1 MPVFTLTKTRNKQNQ
16 CTLNSL
22 CVCRCVC
29 GCVRVGLCAFMW
41 CEAAW
46 EAQSTSKVLSSVT
59 HGNVDRNLGS
69 APVRMNIER
78 QVGDS
83 GWRAILISVREFR
96 VFQCRP
102 LSVVSQRRLLSVVSQ
117 CRLLSVVFCVASE
130 GFLQTTNSGT
140 LCVREYDPYPIYYR
154 TPPGSTWA
162 LLLLTWLCLAVS
174 PFVSVSHSHTCHWLW
189 APFIKKNHS
198 HIDVTLTWIRNCVHA
213 IIKLAWIKHSATGI
227 RLNVNIRGLS

>member
-1 MPVFTLTKTRNKQNQ
+1 M
-16 CTLNSL
+16 
-22 CVCRCVC
+22 CRCVC

-78 QVGDS
+78 QVGGS

-117 CRLLSVVFCVASE
+117 CRLLSVVSVLRRKDFSRPRTPALFALGNMTRIQFTVE
-130 GFLQTTNSGT
+130 
-140 LCVREYDPYPIYYR
+140 

-162 LLLLTWLCLAVS
+162 LLLLTWLCLRLS
-174 PFVSVSHSHTCHWLW
+174 LFL
-189 APFIKKNHS
+189 
-198 HIDVTLTWIRNCVHA
+198 TLTHLPLIVST
-213 IIKLAWIKHSATGI
+213 LY
-227 RLNVNIRGLS
+227 

>member
-78 QVGDS
+78 QVGGS

-154 TPPGSTWA
+154 NSSRLNLGSLATNV
-162 LLLLTWLCLAVS
+162 AVS
-174 PFVSVSHSHTCHWLW
+174 PFVAVSHSHTPAFDCEHPLLRRTT
-189 APFIKKNHS
+189 P
-198 HIDVTLTWIRNCVHA
+198 TLT
-213 IIKLAWIKHSATGI
+213 
-227 RLNVNIRGLS
+227 